1 MNTQQLESFV
11 QVAENLNFARA
22 AEVLNITQSAVSR
35 QIHSL
40 EGELGTRLFLRSTRA
55 VALTP
60 DGLSFL
66 DDAKEILTRLQMA
79 ALKIGQHSQMNL
91 EILTIGCINELY
103 LDLLSELLARY
114 RKQIPEIHPFL
125 RIVPSRSIL
134 NFFFNGEMD
143 LLLGFPDDIPER
155 EGILYQEIARV
166 PICCVV
172 PANHPFAGRKEIAEA
187 ELREQQIILCN
198 SYETPSKAAALQ
210 HRLGHLFSPATI
222 NYCENTLAAL
232 EPLPQP
238 GRILYSCSRDGTDFL
253 WGLLQRQYKK
263 PCGESFS
270 GCGTRI
276 HAGIALTKQH
286 CVSTP
291 WINSIYPYP
300 TIYILDA

>member
-40 EGELGTRLFLRSTRA
+40 EEELGTKLFLRSTRA

-79 ALKIGQHSQMNL
+79 TLKMGQHSRLNL

-103 LDLLSELLARY
+103 LELLSGFLARY
-114 RKQIPEIHPFL
+114 REQAPEVHPFL

-155 EGILYQEIARV
+155 EGIHYQ
-166 PICCVV
+166 
-172 PANHPFAGRKEIAEA
+172 
-187 ELREQQIILCN
+187 
-198 SYETPSKAAALQ
+198 
-210 HRLGHLFSPATI
+210 
-222 NYCENTLAAL
+222 
-232 EPLPQP
+232 
-238 GRILYSCSRDGTDFL
+238 
-253 WGLLQRQYKK
+253 
-263 PCGESFS
+263 
-270 GCGTRI
+270 
-276 HAGIALTKQH
+276 
-286 CVSTP
+286 
-291 WINSIYPYP
+291 
-300 TIYILDA
+300 

>member
-40 EGELGTRLFLRSTRA
+40 EEELGTRLFLRSTRA

-79 ALKIGQHSQMNL
+79 SLKIGQHSQMNL
-91 EILTIGCINELY
+91 QILTIGCINELY

-114 RKQIPEIHPFL
+114 RKQIPEVHPFL

-155 EGILYQEIARV
+155 EGILYQEIAQV

-210 HRLGHLFSPATI
+210 HRLGHLFSPASI

-232 EPLPQP
+232 TL
-238 GRILYSCSRDGTDFL
+238 
-253 WGLLQRQYKK
+253 
-263 PCGESFS
+263 
-270 GCGTRI
+270 TR
-276 HAGIALTKQH
+276 AGYGIALLPWNLCPSPDVSYIPVAGMEPISYGVFYKGSTKSHAVKAFLAVAREYTQELH
-286 CVSTP
+286 
-291 WINSIYPYP
+291 
-300 TIYILDA
+300 